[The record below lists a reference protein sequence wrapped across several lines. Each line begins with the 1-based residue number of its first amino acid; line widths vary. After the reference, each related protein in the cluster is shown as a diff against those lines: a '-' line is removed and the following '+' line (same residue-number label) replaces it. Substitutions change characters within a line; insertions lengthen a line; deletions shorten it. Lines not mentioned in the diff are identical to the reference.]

1 MEVIFGLS
9 LLLFIFYIWDSFEKI
24 KKNQKIIIKH
34 LGIEPDP
41 SKKSRNKKDEK
52 K

>member
-1 MEVIFGLS
+1 MEVIFGLA

-24 KKNQKIIIKH
+24 KKNQELIIKH
-34 LGIEPDP
+34 LGIDP
-41 SKKSRNKKDEK
+41 SSSKKSKIKKDDK